1 MAKTYAG
8 FAERDVNNDVNRAA
22 VTKSISDVLTD
33 SVKQRQEKKDAI
45 DKESRELGLKLSNA
59 EGSQHSGLN
68 QFYLDGASAIQ
79 EVRRMQLDLLKNGK
93 LGLRD
98 YTIQKQNI
106 SDGIDELI
114 GLVSGYDKLYQEK
127 MKKFDE
133 LSGQDKYQMEN
144 IEGFSNFNTHGIY
157 VNPLD
162 GRVSLGKKVAGKDGI
177 MTVSENPND
186 FMTISSLKNR
196 LNRDILKYDWSKNI
210 QEGVDR
216 YGKIKKVINQ
226 GGVKT
231 RESQRELKEYE
242 ESRDKWVESMLQDDI
257 HMDSM

>member
-8 FAERDVNNDVNRAA
+8 YAERDVNNDVNWAA

-114 GLVSGYDKLYQEK
+114 ELVSGYDKLYQEK

-144 IEGFSNFNTHGIY
+144 IEGFS
-157 VNPLD
+157 
-162 GRVSLGKKVAGKDGI
+162 RVATYASNCLPKQKSRLGK
-177 MTVSENPND
+177 
-186 FMTISSLKNR
+186 
-196 LNRDILKYDWSKNI
+196 
-210 QEGVDR
+210 
-216 YGKIKKVINQ
+216 
-226 GGVKT
+226 
-231 RESQRELKEYE
+231 
-242 ESRDKWVESMLQDDI
+242 
-257 HMDSM
+257 